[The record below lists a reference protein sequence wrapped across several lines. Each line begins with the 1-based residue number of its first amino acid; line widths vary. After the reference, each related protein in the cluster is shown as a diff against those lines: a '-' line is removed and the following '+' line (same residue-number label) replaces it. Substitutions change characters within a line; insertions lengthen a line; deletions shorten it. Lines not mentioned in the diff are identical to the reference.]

1 MIAPKSLTPHS
12 DLLNAERRGVQSR
25 TYRVTAAQLDGRGD
39 PLLLF
44 STVERGPL
52 LRYADHH
59 GYRIEWSEPWRG
71 GY

>member
-12 DLLNAERRGVQSR
+12 DLLIAERRGLGIP
-25 TYRVTAAQLDGRGD
+25 TYRVTAARLDGRGD

-44 STVERGPL
+44 SAVARGPL

-59 GYRIEWSEPWRG
+59 GYLIEWSG
-71 GY
+71 GE